1 MSRGAWWLVG
11 LLLAACGSGTPT
23 GVSRLTLPAAVQAR
37 WPGCTL
43 AGWTLTGMAEPFT
56 PPPWTWCGVTY
67 CTGPVRGLTNTR
79 TRQIIVWQGDPH
91 LEQVLAWEGCNACRW
106 EATGVLKDGG
116 CA

>member
-1 MSRGAWWLVG
+1 MRGYAA
-11 LLLAACGSGTPT
+11 LALCVVACSSGTPT
-23 GVSRLTLPAAVQAR
+23 SPPRLELPVAVQAR

-56 PPPWTWCGVTY
+56 PPPGTWCGVTV

-79 TRQIIVWQGDPH
+79 TRQITVWQSDPH
-91 LEQVLAWEGCNACRW
+91 VAQVLAWEGCNACRW
-106 EATGVLKDGG
+106 EITGQLMDRG